1 MVRPSPVT
9 LALAAAGATLVSG
22 LSRPVAAQGSLF
34 TAVPVEQANFI
45 LVAAPIGKGESSQLN
60 IYEQRTNKRPCFAVT
75 GAAPAI
81 VDPLLAT
88 FDFTGIC
95 NRYIDGNGYSLRI
108 GGDDFGTRY
117 RLSVVK
123 TRRDV
128 ELLAIPTRD
137 PSRPTMVVARA
148 GGSGAGFLQL
158 TFEPGWSLMRRQY
171 GTRPLG
177 HLYVFRDTW
186 PGSEPAVAPEPAQAP
201 AEEEVSDP
209 AVAEPVQPD
218 AEAVAEP
225 TQPEVEVEVEV
236 EVDAVVEVEP

>member
-1 MVRPSPVT
+1 M
-9 LALAAAGATLVSG
+9 SG

-45 LVAAPIGKGESSQLN
+45 LVAAPIGNGESSQLN

-75 GAAPAI
+75 GAAPAS

-158 TFEPGWSLMRRQY
+158 TLEPGWSLMRRQY

-186 PGSEPAVAPEPAQAP
+186 PGSEPAVAPEPAAAQAP
-201 AEEEVSDP
+201 EPAE
-209 AVAEPVQPD
+209 AEPVQPA
-218 AEAVAEP
+218 AEAATEP
-225 TQPEVEVEVEV
+225 VQAEVEV
-236 EVDAVVEVEP
+236 EVDAVVEVEPCSRAGCYIDGLETTLVA